1 MKYKIKGFTEDEKA
15 DIIVRYG
22 EWLDPANIAWVE
34 AEYSKY
40 ETPQLKEGL
49 KKYPFAKT
57 LAEKIWVMEKLN
69 DHQLHSSEYIES
81 RIGEYPIGDFNDLT
95 GLRILLEKWK

>member
-34 AEYSKY
+34 EEYSKY

-57 LAEKIWVMEKLN
+57 LAEKIAQKINLDTKNRLKGQEIL
-69 DHQLHSSEYIES
+69 SSYSDQIFKNVIREYEQFI
-81 RIGEYPIGDFNDLT
+81 
-95 GLRILLEKWK
+95 K